1 MTDSTLQPVTMVPS
15 IRALRLIGALGALLA
30 LIVLGASILLRLTT
44 LFGADGVPVSILSP
58 SAEGTIRLVHRLA
71 ASSVGL
77 LALAASILCWGSRKV
92 APGAVQPVI
101 WVVAATVLL
110 AVIGPLTPG
119 YRFNAVTV
127 ANVVAGT
134 VLFVA
139 CWWLCETPTVP
150 GNAIT
155 SNAYAVRMAFAVL
168 GAHVGLGAA
177 TSAYAMH
184 GIHWV
189 AFLHTG
195 SAMLT
200 TLLVG
205 SILWD
210 RRQQARLA
218 KLLWVMT
225 GFLTIQV
232 VLGLI
237 ALWMDQRPLALSFV
251 HAMLSPLLAAG
262 LVSIFFRGGPV
273 VAPVRP

>member
-1 MTDSTLQPVTMVPS
+1 MVG
-15 IRALRLIGALGALLA
+15 AIGAFLA

-44 LFGADGVPVSILSP
+44 QFGADGVPVSVLSP
-58 SAEGTIRLVHRLA
+58 GTEGAIRLVHRLA

-77 LALAASILCWGSRKV
+77 LALVASILCWGSRRV
-92 APGAVQPVI
+92 APGAVRPVI
-101 WVVAATVLL
+101 WIVAATVLL

-119 YRFNAVTV
+119 YRFNVVTV

-134 VLFVA
+134 ALFVA
-139 CWWLCETPTVP
+139 CWWLCETPTVSHQTASADSSP
-150 GNAIT
+150 L
-155 SNAYAVRMAFAVL
+155 RMALAVM
-168 GAHVGLGAA
+168 GVHVGLGAA

-218 KLLWVMT
+218 KLLWAVT
-225 GFLTIQV
+225 GFLTVQV

-273 VAPVRP
+273 VTPVRP

>member
-1 MTDSTLQPVTMVPS
+1 MTDFTLQPATMGPS
-15 IRALRLIGALGALLA
+15 IRALRLIGAIGALLA

-44 LFGADGVPVSILSP
+44 LFGADGVPVSILTP

-77 LALAASILCWGSRKV
+77 LALAASILCWGRRKV

-101 WVVAATVLL
+101 WIVAATVLL

-127 ANVVAGT
+127 TNVVAGT
-134 VLFVA
+134 VLVVS
-139 CWWLCETPTVP
+139 CWWLCETPMAPDNTVS
-150 GNAIT
+150 
-155 SNAYAVRMAFAVL
+155 SNAYSLRMAFAVL

-195 SAMLT
+195 SAMLAV
-200 TLLVG
+200 LLIG

-210 RRQQARLA
+210 RRQQARLVPLVWA
-218 KLLWVMT
+218 MACFLIVQVAL
-225 GFLTIQV
+225 GFV
-232 VLGLI
+232 S
-237 ALWMDQRPLALSFV
+237 LWMDQRPLALSFV

-262 LVSIFFRGGPV
+262 LVSIFVRGGPV
-273 VAPVRP
+273 LAPVRP